1 MKRTVVSA
9 LSILLLLCVLTAQVF
24 AAVPDLNRT
33 GSISITM
40 TYRGE
45 VVPGGSLTLYR
56 VAEIQKKNSADYSY
70 ALLEAYAASGVSLEN
85 LNDSALAK
93 TLADYTAA
101 NGIAGTKLQIDAEGK
116 ISFPELQLGLYLLVQ
131 EDAAEGY
138 AKVAPFLVSV
148 PAMENGV
155 YVYDVDGS
163 PKLSLELAPTDP
175 PPETTQPPKLP
186 QTGQIQ
192 WPIPVLTVGGLL
204 LITLGAY
211 LCTNA
216 KKKSDEA

>member
-1 MKRTVVSA
+1 MKRTVIST
-9 LSILLLLCVLTAQVF
+9 LSILLLLCVLSAQVF
-24 AAVPDLNRT
+24 AATLDVNRT
-33 GSISITM
+33 GSVSIAMKHEGT
-40 TYRGE
+40 

-56 VAEIQKKNSADYSY
+56 VGSVAVKNGATYSFT
-70 ALLEAYAASGVSLEN
+70 LVDAYAASGVSLDN
-85 LNDSALAK
+85 LNDSSLAQ

-101 NGIAGTKLQIDAEGK
+101 NSIAGTKQKIDNEGK

-131 EDAAEGY
+131 EDAAAGY
-138 AKVAPFLVSV
+138 EKVKPFLVSV
-148 PAMENGV
+148 PVVENGV

-163 PKLSLELAPTDP
+163 PKLSLQMLP
-175 PPETTQPPKLP
+175 PPPTTQPPKLP
-186 QTGQIQ
+186 QTGLVQ

-216 KKKSDEA
+216 KKKDHEA